1 MTTTSHPST
10 SLDLPN
16 IIAKLALQS
25 TSKVNMDGSTTF
37 KFEGRISSQSLHLVY
52 LAAELQSDDGF
63 IHETKQSIIYNGNGK
78 DYTWNL
84 RQTKVTTKAEKFQVI
99 FTLNDY
105 THQGSSHEFLKAFQ
119 DANEWLEFV
128 ILHPEQWRDYQ
139 AAIDGAAR
147 YVINCARDL
156 ANL

>member
-1 MTTTSHPST
+1 MTTQAST
-10 SLDLPN
+10 SLVLPN
-16 IIAKLALQS
+16 IITSLMLQS

-37 KFEGRISSQSLHLVY
+37 KFEGKLSAQALHLVY
-52 LAAELQSDDGF
+52 LAAKLQSDDGF
-63 IHETKQSIIYNGNGK
+63 IHETKKSIIYGGNGK

-84 RQTKVTTKAEKFQVI
+84 RQAKTTVKAEKFAVI

-105 THQGSSHEFLKAFQ
+105 THQGNSHEFLKAFE
-119 DANEWLEFV
+119 DANAWLEFV
-128 ILHPEQWRDYQ
+128 ILHPEQWRDHQ